1 LIAASVW
8 LLGIPWKKI
17 FGGIGHWLMKSK
29 VWLLLVL
36 KPFGVWGLLALSMVD
51 SAAIPMPFLDP
62 LIVSYGVNNHAMC
75 VLYCLAGAIGSAI
88 GSMLPYYLGR
98 AGGELFL
105 LKRINR
111 ERYEQLRD
119 RFEKQE
125 FLAIMLP
132 AMCPPPM
139 PVKVFELAAGVFE
152 MRVLSYF
159 LAIASGKFLRFL
171 IESILVIVYGPAI
184 LSTAL
189 HVFRRHAGISFGVVG
204 VGLSLLAFF
213 VVRKVFDR
221 RRGVELPVEE

>member
-1 LIAASVW
+1 LTALGLLLAA
-8 LLGIPWKKI
+8 IPLKKI
-17 FGGIGHWLMKSK
+17 WNWLDKSK
-29 VWLLLVL
+29 LWMLALL
-36 KPFGVWGLLALSMVD
+36 KPLGMWGILALSIVD
-51 SAAIPMPFLDP
+51 SAAIPLPFLDP
-62 LIVSYGVNNHAMC
+62 LIVSYGVQNHAGTI
-75 VLYCLAGAIGSAI
+75 LYCFMGAIGSAI

-152 MRVLSYF
+152 MRAISYF
-159 LAIASGKFLRFL
+159 LAILSGKFLRFM
-171 IESILVIVYGPAI
+171 IESILVIIYGPAI
-184 LSTAL
+184 LTTTLRLIHRHSNIFL
-189 HVFRRHAGISFGVVG
+189 GVVSGLGLLIVLYVFRKI
-204 VGLSLLAFF
+204 
-213 VVRKVFDR
+213 FDR
-221 RRGVELPVEE
+221 RKGLPLPVEDANP

>member
-1 LIAASVW
+1 LIGAWFW

-17 FGGIGHWLMKSK
+17 FGAIGHWLLKAK
-29 VWLLLVL
+29 VWLILLL
-36 KPFGVWGLLALSMVD
+36 KPFGMWGLLGLSLVD
-51 SAAIPMPFLDP
+51 SAAIPLPFLDP

-75 VLYCLAGAIGSAI
+75 VLYCLMGAIGAAL

-152 MRVLSYF
+152 MRILSYF

-184 LSTAL
+184 LSSAL
-189 HVFRRHAGISFGVVG
+189 QVFRRHAEISLGVVG
-204 VGLSLLAFF
+204 VLVGLLAIY
-213 VVRKVFDR
+213 VVRKVFER
-221 RRGVELPVEE
+221 RRGVVLPVEE